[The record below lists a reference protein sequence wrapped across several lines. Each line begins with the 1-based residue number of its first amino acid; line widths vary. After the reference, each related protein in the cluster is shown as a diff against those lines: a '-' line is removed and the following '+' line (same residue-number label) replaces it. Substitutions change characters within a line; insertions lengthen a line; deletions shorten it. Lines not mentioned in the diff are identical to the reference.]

1 MSEVLKDAIEDYI
14 AAHGGGDGAYPTEI
28 GALTL
33 MRSTTEALPNP
44 MIYRPALCV
53 VAQGAKQ
60 ILFGERL
67 FDYAALQCL
76 VISLTLPAFGRVT
89 RASPEKP
96 LLALNL
102 DFDLGILQEVMAAL
116 EPPPPAS
123 TAADFG
129 VFVGN
134 LDAALSECLSRL
146 VRLLATP
153 AAIRVLYPGLV
164 REIYYGL
171 LTGPH
176 GGDIGKLV
184 LPNSHTQRVAR
195 AIRLLRERYASPIRV
210 ADLAAA
216 AGMSASSFHQHFKA
230 LTSMTPLQYQK
241 QLRLLEARRLLLAD
255 GANVAHA
262 AYRVGYESASQFS
275 REYARMFGQPPKRD
289 ATELKTH
296 PAPA

>member
-1 MSEVLKDAIEDYI
+1 MSNPLKEAIEDYI

-33 MRSTTEALPNP
+33 MCSTTEALPNP

-53 VAQGAKQ
+53 IVQGAKQ

-67 FDYAALQCL
+67 FDYAAMQCL
-76 VISLTLPAFGRVT
+76 VISLTLPAFGRVA

-102 DFDLGILQEVMAAL
+102 DFDLGILQEVMVAL
-116 EPPPPAS
+116 ERPPVAS
-123 TAADFG
+123 TGADFG

-134 LDAALSECLSRL
+134 LDAPLADCLLRL

-153 AAIRVLYPGLV
+153 PTIRVLYPAIM
-164 REIYYGL
+164 REIYYWL

-176 GGDIGKLV
+176 GGDVCKLA

-195 AIRLLRERYASPIRV
+195 AIHLLREHYTSAIRV
-210 ADLAAA
+210 EDLAAA
-216 AGMSASSFHQHFKA
+216 AGMSASSFHEHFKA

-241 QLRLLEARRLLLAD
+241 QLRLLEARRLLVAD

-289 ATELKTH
+289 AMELKAH